1 MANWNNLIY
10 KKRFYDSDQWEEIT
24 YEKALDTVLTTYKDN
39 EEVRS
44 MLTIGNY
51 IPCRFSE
58 IRVYEV
64 RDGLL
69 MTSMAGLQC
78 LIP

>member
-1 MANWNNLIY
+1 MKYL
-10 KKRFYDSDQWEEIT
+10 KKFRDSDEWKEID
-24 YEKALDTVLTTYKDN
+24 YDLALRTVLSTYNDN

-58 IRVYEV
+58 IRIFDDE
-64 RDGLL
+64 GLTA
-69 MTSMAGLQC
+69 MPGAMC